1 MQKRQTKKSSKSS
14 KKKPS
19 GSLHAMLT
27 VIETIRP
34 DLALTVQ
41 SLKHNLNQDDVDAIN
56 KMYNRKL
63 YPEQEIY
70 YAQIRNHDHCKAKTN
85 LNVYES
91 AILHLLISCMSQ
103 SGYVSV
109 PVPVICDE
117 LAIKSPKTVRKAIQ
131 TLLKRDLIRVYRQ
144 STRHESIIYM
154 INPLVAN
161 SGKNFKAAL
170 DYKTEQYKKLPEEIS
185 ETINKTV
192 RKSAYIKIATDETD
206 ERLTYGT
213 LVDTQQSISR
223 DEEKELISQQ
233 QIPIPTKE
241 DHQNSDIPDGLDTN
255 VDDTT
260 DIDELF
266 S

>member
-19 GSLHAMLT
+19 GSLHAMLS

-34 DLALTVQ
+34 DLAVTVQ
-41 SLKHNLNQDDVDAIN
+41 SLKHNLHEDDIDAIN

-91 AILHLLISCMSQ
+91 SILHLLISCMSQ
-103 SGYVSV
+103 SGYVSISV
-109 PVPVICDE
+109 PIICDE
-117 LAIKSPKTVRKAIQ
+117 LDIKSPKTVRKAVQ
-131 TLLKRDLIRVYRQ
+131 TLLKRDLMRVYRQ
-144 STRHESIIYM
+144 SARHESIIYM

-170 DYKTEQYKKLPEEIS
+170 DYKTEQYKKLPEYETS

-213 LVDTQQSISR
+213 LVDAQQSISK

-233 QIPIPTKE
+233 QIPIKEE
-241 DHQNSDIPDGLDTN
+241 DHQNCGIPDGLDTN
-255 VDDTT
+255 VDDTN